1 MVAPLELD
9 SISHGS
15 KFMGLVLKKILSW
28 EVAEPGFEIRVFQK
42 KLFIRQ

>member
-15 KFMGLVLKKILSW
+15 KFMGLVLKNPLVGSGGARI
-28 EVAEPGFEIRVFQK
+28 
-42 KLFIRQ
+42 

>member
-15 KFMGLVLKKILSW
+15 KFMGLVLKILSW
-28 EVAEPGFEIRVFQK
+28 EVAEPGFEIRVFQE
-42 KLFIRQ
+42 KLFIQQ

>member
-15 KFMGLVLKKILSW
+15 KFMGLVLKKNPLVGSGGARI
-28 EVAEPGFEIRVFQK
+28 
-42 KLFIRQ
+42 